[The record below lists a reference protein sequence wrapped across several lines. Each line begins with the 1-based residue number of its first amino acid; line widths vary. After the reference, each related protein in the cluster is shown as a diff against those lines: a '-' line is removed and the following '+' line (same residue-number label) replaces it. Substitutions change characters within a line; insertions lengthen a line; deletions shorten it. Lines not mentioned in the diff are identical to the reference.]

1 MKKIAIIGDSNS
13 PHVSIRVKRFINTLD
28 LNFIFVEKNYQI
40 YRKEKINKLLKLL
53 LNIPKIKILTILFIN
68 YLKLKKHKPDFI
80 FLMHGDIYNIFL
92 INLIKSKK
100 ILSLWGNDILIEQG
114 ANKNFISKILLK
126 YSLQKAKKIF
136 CVSSQISERV
146 KLIQNNIGI
155 GPEVLFYGIDLE
167 LYDKLYDPKCKIDLF
182 ISINDNT
189 FLIYSPRWCKSEYNI
204 IKIMNTFVKLKNIV
218 SNIHLCIQSSTLN
231 GADSNYLSKVL
242 NIIKTNNLE
251 SHITLVG
258 LLESKERIKIL
269 NRANL
274 VISIPYSDGTPISV
288 LEAMYF
294 NKLVLCHQ
302 IPSIECMI
310 EDNENGFLV
319 NANDDH
325 KFLQKIYFIIDNYF
339 KNNRFTNITNNARL
353 YVKTN
358 ANLKNEMIIYYNS
371 FLYS

>member
-13 PHVSIRVKRFINTLD
+13 PHVSIRVNRFINTLD

-40 YRKEKINKLLKLL
+40 YRKEKINKLLKFL
-53 LNIPKIKILTILFIN
+53 LNIPKIKILIILFIN

-146 KLIQNNIGI
+146 KLIQNNIGVR
-155 GPEVLFYGIDLE
+155 PEVLFYGIDLE
-167 LYDKLYDPKCKIDLF
+167 LYDKLFDPKCKIDLF
-182 ISINDNT
+182 NSINDNT

-204 IKIMNTFVKLKNIV
+204 IKILNTFVKLKNIV

-258 LLESKERIKIL
+258 LLETNERIKIL

-325 KFLQKIYFIIDNYF
+325 KLLQKIYFIIDNYI
-339 KNNRFTNITNNARL
+339 KNNKFTNITNNARL

-371 FLYS
+371 FLFS

>member
-182 ISINDNT
+182 NSINDNT

-204 IKIMNTFVKLKNIV
+204 IKIMNTFVKLKNKV
-218 SNIHLCIQSSTLN
+218 SNIHLCMQSSTLN

-258 LLESKERIKIL
+258 LLETNERIKIL

-302 IPSIECMI
+302 IPSIESMI

-325 KFLQKIYFIIDNYF
+325 KLLQKIYFIIDNYI
-339 KNNRFTNITNNARL
+339 KNNKFTKITNNARL

-371 FLYS
+371 FLFS